1 MWQLW
6 QAGAVT
12 TTSNTFILG
21 VDLDGVVGDHTRRF
35 REIMAELRGV
45 DPETMPLERSWDFHE
60 WGFGPDEYSHYHRIA
75 VMEHD
80 MFRTMPAIEGA
91 ADALWRLSDAGIWIR
106 IITHR
111 LYVHWGPEK
120 AIADTA
126 AWLDANQIPYRDLCF
141 LGAKPQ
147 VEADAY
153 IDDAPHNI
161 RELRAAGNT
170 VIVFEQ
176 PYNRDITDGPRARSW
191 SDVEEIVNELAAG
204 QLGQLQAQIPGI
216 DAGADRLARQHG
228 ISGAS

>member
-1 MWQLW
+1 M
-6 QAGAVT
+6 T
-12 TTSNTFILG
+12 TTSNAFILG
-21 VDLDGVVGDHTRRF
+21 VDLDGVVGNHTVRF
-35 REIMAELRGV
+35 RDIMAELRGV

-80 MFRTMPAIEGA
+80 MFRTMPVIEGA

-111 LYVHWGPEK
+111 LYVHWGHEK

-126 AWLDANQIPYRDLCF
+126 AWLDANKIPYRDLCF

-161 RELRAAGNT
+161 QQLRAAGNT
-170 VIVFEQ
+170 VIAFEQ
-176 PYNRDITDGPRARSW
+176 PYNRDDRRRAAGAVVGRGRRDRHRARRR
-191 SDVEEIVNELAAG
+191 AARP
-204 QLGQLQAQIPGI
+204 AP
-216 DAGADRLARQHG
+216 
-228 ISGAS
+228 GASSPASTPVPTG